1 MKKYLVPLIIAAA
14 VLVAS
19 CGGSAE
25 EPDMT
30 AQAGD
35 TVKVDYTGT
44 LADGTE
50 FDSSFGREP
59 LEFTVGDGS
68 MIPGFDQA
76 VVGMAVGESKNVVI
90 PADDAY
96 GPSRDDLV
104 IEIERDNLDPGLN
117 PQIGQQLR
125 LRSTDGQE
133 FQVMVIEVSEST
145 VTVDANHPLAGKD
158 LNFDILL
165 VEIL

>member
-68 MIPGFDQA
+68 MIPGFELVPDRRL
-76 VVGMAVGESKNVVI
+76 GG
-90 PADDAY
+90 
-96 GPSRDDLV
+96 RDGGRRV
-104 IEIERDNLDPGLN
+104 KECSHPRGR
-117 PQIGQQLR
+117 R
-125 LRSTDGQE
+125 LRPQPRRPRD
-133 FQVMVIEVSEST
+133 
-145 VTVDANHPLAGKD
+145 
-158 LNFDILL
+158 
-165 VEIL
+165 

>member
-14 VLVAS
+14 ALVAS

-35 TVKVDYTGT
+35 TVRVDYTGI
-44 LADGTE
+44 LEDGTE

-76 VVGMAVGESKNVVI
+76 VVGMAVGESKKVVI

-104 IEIERDNLDPGLN
+104 LDVSRDAFAEDLDP
-117 PQIGQQLR
+117 QSGQQLR
-125 LRSTDGQE
+125 MRSTDGQE
-133 FQVMVIEVSEST
+133 FQVTVTEVTEST